1 MGYLISVFSLIKDRQ
16 KMSVWFGVFTMFC
29 GINVDVFSS
38 LKKMKTKPL
47 RDLNWH
53 VMFCVRD
60 IYADEGGLIFI
71 HLVWFLKLT
80 QLRYIVLKTYWTAF
94 ASHGMIECICTWEYC
109 WHKVVRRIFLL
120 NRDFVCRP
128 RWKQIS
134 KQNHWWIEE
143 PETKNLSTSMDQGH
157 CDDGIQ

>member
-1 MGYLISVFSLIKDRQ
+1 MYFLLWKNENETFT
-16 KMSVWFGVFTMFC
+16 WFKLTS
-29 GINVDVFSS
+29 NVLCERYIRRWS
-38 LKKMKTKPL
+38 
-47 RDLNWH
+47 
-53 VMFCVRD
+53 
-60 IYADEGGLIFI
+60 GLICI